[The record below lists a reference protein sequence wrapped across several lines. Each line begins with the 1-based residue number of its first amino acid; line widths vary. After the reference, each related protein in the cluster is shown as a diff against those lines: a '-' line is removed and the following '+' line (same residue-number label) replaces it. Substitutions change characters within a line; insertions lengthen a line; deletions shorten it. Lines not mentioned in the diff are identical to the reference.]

1 MSGAATS
8 QSARHRIIISLLA
21 LSDAIAAILLAAD
34 LLVVCGTVLLRFLFN
49 APVEWADDV
58 ARGLMVGSSFFGA
71 ASALAR
77 HENVGV
83 AFFVDKLPSG
93 LRRVVEAT
101 GAGLMTVIAG
111 TVAFNAIKLGWL
123 TTGQTSGSG
132 LPLQLTFYPMGV
144 GALLM
149 TIFAA
154 DLFCSRPLRDM
165 IGAVVTMALI
175 VGLYWAWDDLAPSS
189 LPSSGMLMLAGFL
202 ITLCGGLPIGFAL
215 ALAALTFIWVEGTLP
230 GVIFAQQMARG
241 IDNFVLL
248 AIPFFILVG
257 YLMEANGMSGRLIE
271 LLQRAAG
278 RMRGGLNV
286 VMVTSMVLFSG
297 ISGSKMADVAAVGS
311 VLIPAARRSRQ
322 SPGGAVALLAASAI
336 MAETIPPCINLII
349 LGFVTNLS
357 IGGLFVAGLLPAAL
371 MALAL
376 IAVSIIFGKRAAASD
391 QARAPV
397 SGLWSGAIAS
407 FGLIFMIFAGFKS
420 GFATATE
427 ISAFAAVYALV
438 VGPVMFGE
446 LGFKTAANSFIQA
459 ATRSGLV
466 LFIVAAAQSL
476 AFILT
481 LQQVPHMLG
490 DTLLAL
496 SGAHGTWLF
505 VLLSI
510 AVLIVMGSVLE
521 GAAALIIFGPLL
533 LPVATKL
540 GVDPLHFGVVLV
552 ISMGLGL
559 FAPPLGLGLY
569 GACLIGNVA
578 IEQTVKP
585 MLGYLGLLLLCL
597 LGDRLRA
604 VHQHGLAARVRLLR
618 GQARPTQPPPGTSG
632 WIASSPGLLAM
643 TGREG
648 TATLSPSLR
657 AQRSNPSRAI
667 RSGSRVCE
675 KSNTITMEPQ
685 RQRSSRLSASPPSPK
700 PGHESARQELLPTAT
715 LRMALRAE
723 AKSSHPMRAA
733 PLPICGMRKSR
744 KPLETPTA

>member
-1 MSGAATS
+1 MSGAARA
-8 QSARHRIIISLLA
+8 QSGGYRIIASLLVV
-21 LSDAIAAILLAAD
+21 SDATAAVLLAAD
-34 LLVVCGTVLLRFLFN
+34 LLVVCGSVLLRFLFN

-77 HENVGV
+77 SENLGV
-83 AFFVDKLPSG
+83 AFFIDMLPGSVRRMVDSVGAVLVIVISG
-93 LRRVVEAT
+93 Y
-101 GAGLMTVIAG
+101 
-111 TVAFNAIKLGWL
+111 VAFNAIKLGWL

-132 LPLQLTFYPMGV
+132 LPLELTFYPMGV
-144 GALLM
+144 GALFM
-149 TIFAA
+149 TVFAL
-154 DLFCSRPLRDM
+154 DRFGSRAVHDM
-165 IGAVVTMALI
+165 VSGAVATALI
-175 VGLYWAWDDLAPSS
+175 VSIYLAWDFAAPDSV
-189 LPSSGMLMLAGFL
+189 PSSGTLMLVGFFISL
-202 ITLCGGLPIGFAL
+202 FGGLPIGFAL

-257 YLMEANGMSGRLIE
+257 YLMEANGMSVRLIE
-271 LLQRAAG
+271 LLQRAVG

-322 SPGGAVALLAASAI
+322 NPGSAVALLAASAV

-349 LGFVTNLS
+349 LGFVANLS
-357 IGGLFVAGLLPAAL
+357 IGGLFVAGLLPAGL

-376 IAVSIIFGKRAAASD
+376 IAVSIIFGKRAASVEELEP
-391 QARAPV
+391 QIPM

-427 ISAFAAVYALV
+427 ISAFAAVYAIVIGSLV
-438 VGPVMFGE
+438 FRE
-446 LGFKTAANSFIQA
+446 LSFKTAASSFVQA

-481 LQQVPHMLG
+481 LQQVPHAVGDMMLS
-490 DTLLAL
+490 L

-505 VLLSI
+505 MLLSI

-533 LPVATKL
+533 LPVAVKL
-540 GVDPLHFGVVLV
+540 GIDPLHFGVVLV

-569 GACLIGNVA
+569 GACLIGNVP

-585 MLGYLGLLLLCL
+585 IMGYLGLLFLCL
-597 LGDRLRA
+597 L
-604 VHQHGLAARVRLLR
+604 V
-618 GQARPTQPPPGTSG
+618 
-632 WIASSPGLLAM
+632 IAFIPGLSTVL
-643 TGREG
+643 
-648 TATLSPSLR
+648 P
-657 AQRSNPSRAI
+657 
-667 RSGSRVCE
+667 RVF
-675 KSNTITMEPQ
+675 
-685 RQRSSRLSASPPSPK
+685 
-700 PGHESARQELLPTAT
+700 GY
-715 LRMALRAE
+715 
-723 AKSSHPMRAA
+723 
-733 PLPICGMRKSR
+733 
-744 KPLETPTA
+744 

>member
-83 AFFVDKLPSG
+83 AFFIDKLPSG
-93 LRRVVEAT
+93 LRRIVEAT

-111 TVAFNAIKLGWL
+111 TVAFNAIELGWL

-165 IGAVVTMALI
+165 IGAVATMALI
-175 VGLYWAWDDLAPSS
+175 AGLYWAWEYLAPSS

-427 ISAFAAVYALV
+427 ISAFAAVYALA
-438 VGPVMFGE
+438 VGSAMFGE
-446 LGFKTAANSFIQA
+446 LGFKAAVNSFIQA

-490 DTLLAL
+490 DLLLAL
-496 SGAHGTWLF
+496 SSAHGTWLF

-597 LGDRLRA
+597 LVIAFVPAISTALPRA
-604 VHQHGLAARVRLLR
+604 FGY
-618 GQARPTQPPPGTSG
+618 
-632 WIASSPGLLAM
+632 
-643 TGREG
+643 
-648 TATLSPSLR
+648 
-657 AQRSNPSRAI
+657 
-667 RSGSRVCE
+667 
-675 KSNTITMEPQ
+675 
-685 RQRSSRLSASPPSPK
+685 
-700 PGHESARQELLPTAT
+700 
-715 LRMALRAE
+715 
-723 AKSSHPMRAA
+723 
-733 PLPICGMRKSR
+733 
-744 KPLETPTA
+744 

>member
-1 MSGAATS
+1 MSGAVAS
-8 QSARHRIIISLLA
+8 PGGGHRIMAVLLA
-21 LSDAIAAILLAAD
+21 ISDATAAILLVAD
-34 LLVVCGTVLLRFLFN
+34 LLVVCGSVLLRFLFN

-77 HENVGV
+77 SENLGV
-83 AFFVDKLPSG
+83 AFFIDMLPAG
-93 LRRVVEAT
+93 LRRVVDSV
-101 GAGLMTVIAG
+101 GALLVTVISG
-111 TVAFNAIKLGWL
+111 YVAFNAIKLGWL

-132 LPLQLTFYPMGV
+132 LPLELTFYPMGV
-144 GALLM
+144 GAIFM
-149 TIFAA
+149 TVFAA
-154 DLFCSRPLRDM
+154 DVFCSRPLRDM
-165 IGAVVTMALI
+165 IAGVVATGLI
-175 VGLYWAWDDLAPSS
+175 AGLYLAWDLLAPASV
-189 LPSSGMLMLAGFL
+189 PSSGTLMLVGFFV
-202 ITLCGGLPIGFAL
+202 TLFGGLPIGFAL
-215 ALAALTFIWVEGTLP
+215 ALAALIFIWVEGTLP

-257 YLMEANGMSGRLIE
+257 YLMEANGMSVRLIE
-271 LLQRAAG
+271 LLQRAVG

-322 SPGGAVALLAASAI
+322 NPGSAVALLAASAV

-349 LGFVTNLS
+349 LGFVANLS
-357 IGGLFVAGLLPAAL
+357 IGGLFVAGLLPAGL

-376 IAVSIIFGKRAAASD
+376 IAVSIIFGKRPASSEESE
-391 QARAPV
+391 PKIPM

-427 ISAFAAVYALV
+427 ISAFAAVYAIVIGSLV
-438 VGPVMFGE
+438 FRE
-446 LGFKTAANSFIQA
+446 LSFKTAASSFVQA

-476 AFILT
+476 AFVLT
-481 LQQVPHMLG
+481 LQQVPHAVGEMMLS
-490 DTLLAL
+490 L
-496 SGAHGTWLF
+496 SGTHGTWMF
-505 VLLSI
+505 MLLSI

-533 LPVATKL
+533 LPVAVKL
-540 GVDPLHFGVVLV
+540 GIDPLHFGVVLV

-569 GACLIGNVA
+569 GACLIGNVP

-585 MLGYLGLLLLCL
+585 IMGYLGLLFLCL
-597 LGDRLRA
+597 LVIAFIPAISTALPRA
-604 VHQHGLAARVRLLR
+604 FGY
-618 GQARPTQPPPGTSG
+618 
-632 WIASSPGLLAM
+632 
-643 TGREG
+643 
-648 TATLSPSLR
+648 
-657 AQRSNPSRAI
+657 
-667 RSGSRVCE
+667 
-675 KSNTITMEPQ
+675 
-685 RQRSSRLSASPPSPK
+685 
-700 PGHESARQELLPTAT
+700 
-715 LRMALRAE
+715 
-723 AKSSHPMRAA
+723 
-733 PLPICGMRKSR
+733 
-744 KPLETPTA
+744 